1 MLFFCKLKKKPKPQ
15 AKSPRSIKATY
26 MNNIIHIKI
35 GVIHHIPHGYGNKN
49 NIKQ

>member
-1 MLFFCKLKKKPKPQ
+1 MLFFYKLKRKPKPQ
-15 AKSPRSIKATY
+15 AKSPFKATY
-26 MNNIIHIKI
+26 MNTIIHIKI